1 MDLSLLSKLHK
12 RLQWPKPDY
21 IVSPPGAGPA
31 VYSRLAHLKIEK
43 PLARRLGEG
52 QVRVNV
58 LVGNP
63 LDDSTVAPIAIFC
76 EFVKALTPEDL
87 NETRRLAWNFCR
99 SPILI
104 TSEPHLIRVWSCYET
119 PDAKSGTFPND
130 PIVSEGD
137 SVSLDINSL
146 VDTLHWMYLTSGQFF
161 VRHRDRFDQNQRADT
176 TLLKNLQYVREQL
189 KSGLPDDIAHDL
201 LARIIFVQFLF
212 HRKDSQGNAAL
223 NIRKLHA
230 LHKEGVLSKDYEDL
244 SSILRH
250 KSDTFALFKWLN
262 QRFNGDLFPSSYTR
276 ELKDVKKKHMELLAD
291 FISGKLQMN
300 NGQYLLWRYYSFD
313 TIPLEFISS
322 IYEEFV
328 TKRKDTGFGIGEHY
342 TRPFLVDFMLDK
354 VLSWSGEDFE
364 LKILDP
370 CCGSAVFLVKA
381 FQRLVHRWRNANPG
395 KEPTA
400 ALLRKLLEENIF
412 GVDIQKNAIR
422 VSSFSLYLAMC
433 DEIDP
438 KYYWNQV
445 RFPSLREV
453 RLRTADFFREDIK
466 EICTE
471 NAQAKQKQYNL
482 IIGNAPWGPE
492 SLTDEARKWA
502 DENGW
507 RPVDKQS
514 ATLFVAKAAKLCKP
528 TGQIC
533 MIQPAGSLLFNV
545 SPTALEFREKL
556 FTNYRVEEVINLSA
570 LRFLNIFP
578 TAVGPACIIK
588 MKPSQPNDEP
598 IAYWSPKQTYTK
610 EEQYRIVI
618 DSQDLNWVWPEEA
631 AIEPIVWPALTLGTR
646 RDFDFIKK
654 IRSNQKYVRCK
665 AYEGFI
671 RGTKEAKPF
680 PDRLKLPVLEDHELF
695 ECLKLVNSPQC
706 FPPNENEM
714 FEKKRET
721 KIFELPLLLMRD
733 SWKVSEGRFKAV
745 IVKEDQNMANLLLY
759 SQSFIG
765 VKEKSE
771 HTLTAFAIAANSSF
785 AVYYYYL
792 TSGRLASFIPS
803 LRKEDFETLPMPN
816 SSEITFS
823 QLMNMDMSEIDSAAF
838 DLYGLTEVERILVS
852 NVLDISI
859 PDLKGKLHE
868 IPHGRQPIESLTNK
882 RSNVMSHYCEW
893 FLRVLKSGFGEDKP
907 ICATIFT
914 TDSDTNLPYRI
925 IAIHLDW
932 PENKAISYEDLQKE
946 DLLLKLAD
954 LDHVFENQKKDA
966 IYYRRV
972 CRVYQNLSVMDHGVR
987 RNVPTV
993 FLIKPNQLRYW
1004 TRSIALRDADE
1015 VTADVH
1021 RWSQLEPSEKEPMAH
1036 A

>member
-1 MDLSLLSKLHK
+1 MDLSLLSELHK
-12 RLQWPKPDY
+12 RLQWPKPDH
-21 IVSPPGAGPA
+21 IVQPPGAGPA

-43 PLARRLGEG
+43 PLARKLGND
-52 QVRVNV
+52 QVRVYV
-58 LVGNP
+58 LIGNP
-63 LDDSTVAPIAIFC
+63 LDDNTDAPIALFC
-76 EFVKALTPEDL
+76 EFNKALTPEDL

-104 TSEPHLIRVWSCYET
+104 TMEPHLIRVWSCYEM
-119 PDAKSGTFPND
+119 PDAKSGKFPTE
-130 PIVSEGD
+130 PIVTEGD
-137 SVSLDINSL
+137 GVSLDLDSL
-146 VDTLHWMYLTSGQFF
+146 VDTLHWMYLASGQFL
-161 VRHRDRFDQNQRADT
+161 VRHRGRFDRNQRADT

-189 KSGLPDDIAHDL
+189 TADLPEDIAHDL

-230 LHKEGVLSKDYEDL
+230 LHREGILSKDYEDL

-250 KSDTFALFKWLN
+250 KADTFSLFRWLN

-276 ELKDVKKKHMELLAD
+276 ELQHVKKPHMELLAN
-291 FISGKLQMN
+291 FIEGKLQMQ
-300 NGQYLLWRYYSFD
+300 NGQYLLWQHYSFD

-328 TKRKDTGFGIGEHY
+328 TKRKDGDSGIGEHY

-354 VLSWSGEDFE
+354 VLPWSGEDFD

-381 FQRLVHRWRNANPG
+381 FQRLVHRWRNTNPG
-395 KEPTA
+395 KEPSA

-412 GVDIQKNAIR
+412 GVDIEENAIR

-438 KYYWNQV
+438 KYYWSQV
-445 RFPSLREV
+445 RFPPLREV
-453 RLRTADFFREDIK
+453 RLCTADFFREDIQ
-466 EICTE
+466 EIRTE
-471 NAQAKQKQYNL
+471 NAQAERKQYDR
-482 IIGNAPWGPE
+482 IIGNAPWGSE

-545 SPTALEFREKL
+545 NTTALEFREKL
-556 FTNYRVEEVINLSA
+556 FTNYRVDEVVNLSA

-588 MKPSQPNDEP
+588 MRPIQPNDEP
-598 IAYWSPKQTYTK
+598 IAYWSPKQTYTE
-610 EEQYRIVI
+610 EEQHRVVI
-618 DSQDLNWVWPEEA
+618 DSQDLNWIWPEEA
-631 AIEPIVWPALTLGTR
+631 AIEPIIWPALTLGTR

-654 IRSNQKYVRCK
+654 IRSNLKFVRCK

-671 RGTKEAKPF
+671 RGSKKAKPF
-680 PDRLKLPVLEDHELF
+680 PDRLNLPILEDHKLF
-695 ECLKLVNSPQC
+695 ESLKLVNSPTS
-706 FPPNENEM
+706 FPPNENEK
-714 FEKKRET
+714 FEKQREK

-733 SWKVSEGRFKAV
+733 SWKVADGRFKAV
-745 IVKEDQNMANLLLY
+745 IITQDMAKLLLY
-759 SQSFIG
+759 SQSFMG
-765 VKEKSE
+765 VKERSE

-803 LRKEDFETLPMPN
+803 LRKEDFETLPLPN
-816 SSEITFS
+816 TSEITFS
-823 QLMNMDMSEIDSAAF
+823 QLLTMSLSDIDSVAF
-838 DLYGLTEVERILVS
+838 DLYGLTEVDRVLVS

-859 PDLKGKLHE
+859 PDFKGKLHE
-868 IPHGRQPIESLTNK
+868 IPPGRQPIETLSNK
-882 RSNVMSHYCEW
+882 RSKEMSQYCEW
-893 FLRVLKSGFGEDKP
+893 FLRVLKSGFGDDKS

-914 TDSDTNLPYRI
+914 SNSGTNLPYCI
-925 IAIHLDW
+925 VAIHLDW
-932 PENKAISYEDLQKE
+932 SEHKPISHEYYHKE
-946 DLLLKLAD
+946 DLLRKFANLELE
-954 LDHVFENQKKDA
+954 FQKQNNGA

-972 CRVYQNLSVMDHGVR
+972 CRVYWNIQVTDHGVK
-987 RNVPTV
+987 RNIPTV
-993 FLIKPNQLRYW
+993 FIIKPNQHRYW
-1004 TRSIALRDADE
+1004 TRSVALRDADE
-1015 VTADVH
+1015 VASDLLH
-1021 RWSQLEPSEKEPMAH
+1021 WSQLSSQEKEPLSH

>member
-1 MDLSLLSKLHK
+1 MDLLLLRDLHK

-43 PLARRLGEG
+43 PLTRKLGDD
-52 QVRVNV
+52 QVRVNI

-63 LDDSTVAPIAIFC
+63 LDNSTDAPIAIFC
-76 EFVKALTPEDL
+76 EFVKVLTPEEL

-104 TSEPHLIRVWSCYET
+104 TAEPHLIRVWSCYET
-119 PDAKSGTFPND
+119 PDAKSGTFPNN

-137 SVSLDINSL
+137 RVSLDLESL
-146 VDTLHWMYLTSGQFF
+146 VNTLHWMYLASGQFLA
-161 VRHRDRFDQNQRADT
+161 RHRDRFDRNQRADT
-176 TLLKNLQYVREQL
+176 VLLKNLQYVREQL
-189 KSGLPDDIAHDL
+189 TSELPQDIAHDL

-230 LHKEGVLSKDYEDL
+230 LHIEGILSNNYEDL

-276 ELKDVKKKHMELLAD
+276 ELTYVKKPHMELLAN
-291 FISGKLQMN
+291 FISGKLQMK
-300 NGQYLLWRYYSFD
+300 NGQYLLWPHYSFD

-328 TKRKDTGFGIGEHY
+328 TKRKDADSGIGEHY

-354 VLSWSGEDFE
+354 VLPWSGREYD

-370 CCGSAVFLVKA
+370 CCGSSVFLVKA
-381 FQRLVHRWRNANPG
+381 FQRLVHRWRKANPG
-395 KEPTA
+395 IEPTA

-438 KYYWNQV
+438 KYYWSKV

-471 NAQAKQKQYNL
+471 NAQTEQKQYNL
-482 IIGNAPWGPE
+482 IIGNAPWGSE

-514 ATLFVAKAAKLCKP
+514 ATLFLVKAAKLCKP

-578 TAVGPACIIK
+578 TAIGPACIIK

-598 IAYWSPKQTYTK
+598 IAYWSPKQTYTE

-618 DSQDLNWVWPEEA
+618 DSQDLNWIWPEEA
-631 AIEPIVWPALTLGTR
+631 AIEPVIWPALTLGTR
-646 RDFDFIKK
+646 RDFDFIQK
-654 IRSNQKYVRCK
+654 IRSNPKFVRCK

-695 ECLKLVNSPQC
+695 ECLKLVNSPKC

-714 FEKKRET
+714 FEKKRE
-721 KIFELPLLLMRD
+721 KNIFELPLLLMRD

-745 IVKEDQNMANLLLY
+745 IVKQDMAKLLLY

-765 VKEKSE
+765 VKEESE

-792 TSGRLASFIPS
+792 TSGRLASFVPS
-803 LRKEDFETLPMPN
+803 LRKEDFETLPLPN
-816 SSEITFS
+816 TSEITFS
-823 QLMNMDMSEIDSAAF
+823 QLLNMSMSEIDSAAF
-838 DLYGLTEVERILVS
+838 DLYGLTELDRILVS

-859 PDLKGKLHE
+859 PDFKGKLYE
-868 IPHGRQPIESLTNK
+868 IPPGRQPIDSLSNK
-882 RSNVMSHYCEW
+882 HSKEMSHYCEW
-893 FLRVLKSGFGEDKP
+893 FLRVLKSGFGENKS

-914 TDSDTNLPYRI
+914 TDSDASLPYCI
-925 IAIHLDW
+925 VAIHLDW
-932 PENKAISYEDLQKE
+932 PGHRAISYEDLHKK
-946 DLLLKLAD
+946 DLLLKLGD
-954 LDHVFENQKKDA
+954 LDLLFQEQNNGT

-972 CRVYQNLSVMDHGVR
+972 CRVYQNLQVMDNGGK
-987 RNVPTV
+987 RNIPTV
-993 FLIKPNQLRYW
+993 YLIKPNQLRYW
-1004 TRSIALRDADE
+1004 TQSIALRDADE
-1015 VTADVH
+1015 VTADLH
-1021 RWSQLEPSEKEPMAH
+1021 RWSQLAPSEKEPIAH

>member
-1 MDLSLLSKLHK
+1 MNLSLLSEFHN
-12 RLQWPKPDY
+12 RLQWPKPDH
-21 IVSPPGAGPA
+21 IVSPPGGGPA

-43 PLARRLGEG
+43 PLARKLGEE
-52 QVRVNV
+52 QVHVYV

-63 LDDSTVAPIAIFC
+63 LDDSTDAPIAIFC
-76 EFVKALTPEDL
+76 EFASALTPEDL

-104 TSEPHLIRVWSCYET
+104 TAEPHLIRVWSCYEA

-137 SVSLDINSL
+137 GVSLNLEYL
-146 VDTLHWMYLTSGQFF
+146 VNTLHWIYLASGQFL
-161 VRHRDRFDQNQRADT
+161 VRHRNRFDRNQRADT
-176 TLLKNLQYVREQL
+176 MLLKNLQYVREQL
-189 KSGLPDDIAHDL
+189 TSELPQDIAHDL

-212 HRKDSQGNAAL
+212 HRKDNQGNAAL

-230 LHKEGVLSKDYEDL
+230 LHKEGVLSNNYEDL

-276 ELKDVKKKHMELLAD
+276 ELNHVKRAHMKLLAD
-291 FISGKLQMN
+291 FISGKLQMK
-300 NGQYLLWRYYSFD
+300 NGQYLLWRHYSFD

-328 TKRKDTGFGIGEHY
+328 TKRKDTDSGIGEHY

-354 VLSWSGEDFE
+354 VLPWNGKEYD

-370 CCGSAVFLVKA
+370 CCGSSVFLVKA

-395 KEPTA
+395 KEPPA
-400 ALLRKLLEENIF
+400 AILRKLLEENIF
-412 GVDIQKNAIR
+412 GVDIEPSAVR

-438 KYYWNQV
+438 KHYWSQV
-445 RFPSLREV
+445 HFPSLREV
-453 RLRTADFFREDIK
+453 RLRTIDFFQDDIE

-471 NAQAKQKQYNL
+471 TTQSKRNQYDR
-482 IIGNAPWGPE
+482 IVGNAPWGKQ
-492 SLTDEARKWA
+492 SLTNTAKTWA
-502 DENGW
+502 NKNGW

-514 ATLFVAKAAKLCKP
+514 ATLFLAKSAKLCKP

-545 SPTALEFREKL
+545 NSTALEFRSKL
-556 FTNYRVEEVINLSA
+556 FTNYKVDEVFNLSA

-588 MKPSQPNDEP
+588 MRPTQPNGEP
-598 IAYWSPKQTYTK
+598 VAYWSPKQTHT
-610 EEQYRIVI
+610 EEDQYRVVI
-618 DSQDLNWVWPEEA
+618 DAQDLNWIWPEEA
-631 AIEPIVWPALTLGTR
+631 ATEPIVWPALTLGTR
-646 RDFDFIKK
+646 RDLDFIRK
-654 IRSNQKYVRCK
+654 ILSSPKFVKWR

-671 RGTKEAKPF
+671 RGEKEARPF
-680 PDRLKLPVLEDHELF
+680 PDRLNLSVLEDQELF
-695 ECLKLVNSPQC
+695 ERLKLVNSLKC

-714 FEKKRET
+714 FEKKREK
-721 KIFELPLLLMRD
+721 KIFELPLLIMRD
-733 SWKVSEGRFKAV
+733 SWKVAEGRFKAV
-745 IVKEDQNMANLLLY
+745 IVKQDTAKLLLY
-759 SQSFIG
+759 SQSFMG
-765 VKEKSE
+765 VKEESE
-771 HTLTAFAIAANSSF
+771 QTLTAFAIAANSSF

-823 QLMNMDMSEIDSAAF
+823 QLLTMSICEIDSAAF
-838 DLYGLTEVERILVS
+838 DLYGLTEVDRILVS

-859 PDLKGKLHE
+859 PDFKGKLHE
-868 IPHGRQPIESLTNK
+868 IPPGRQPIESLSNK
-882 RSNVMSHYCEW
+882 SSNVMSRYCEW
-893 FLRVLKSGFGEDKP
+893 FLQVLKSGFGEDKS

-914 TDSDTNLPYRI
+914 TDSDTKFPYRI

-932 PENKAISYEDLQKE
+932 PEHKSISYEDLNKKE
-946 DLLLKLAD
+946 LLLKFAD
-954 LDHVFENQKKDA
+954 LDLLFHKQNNGA

-972 CRVYQNLSVMDHGVR
+972 CRVYQNLSVKVHGVR
-987 RNVPTV
+987 CNIPTV

-1004 TRSIALRDADE
+1004 TQSIALRDADE
-1015 VTADVH
+1015 VTADLH
-1021 RWSQLEPSEKEPMAH
+1021 RWSQLGSSDKEPIAH